1 MKKILS
7 FVVIALLPFSTMAGH
22 DDSVE
27 AEVNAAVEAFITA
40 YVSNDV
46 DTYFGFYTEDAVL
59 FFEGARQPVAAYK
72 EGWTALIG
80 AGGGVEKN
88 EVSDVHVQMMPSGEV
103 AVVSSFVDNRTR
115 SEDGETST
123 VKAYETEIWQKIDG
137 KWRVVGLHY
146 SEFEPNE

>member
-7 FVVIALLPFSTMAGH
+7 FFAIALLSFSTMAGH
-22 DDSVE
+22 HDSAQ
-27 AEVNAAVEAFITA
+27 AEVTAAAKAFNTA
-40 YVSNDV
+40 YATNDV

-59 FFEGARQPVAAYK
+59 FFYGARQPVAAYRK
-72 EGWTALIG
+72 EWTASIE

-88 EVSDVHVQMMPSGEV
+88 ETSDVHIQMMPSGDV

-115 SEDGETST
+115 SEGGETST

-146 SEFEPNE
+146 SEFDPKE